1 MKALVLNGSETEGSI
16 VNKVSDYLVD
26 FLRIDNNDVDVMVLR
41 NENIGPC
48 LGCFGCWL
56 RTPGKCVVKDAGY
69 DLPKKVIQSD
79 VLFLLTPV
87 NFGMYSSELK
97 KAMDRYA
104 CPLLLPFFA
113 KIDGEIHH
121 AKRYDKY
128 PRIIAIGVLPRQDE
142 ACENSFAKLVAR
154 NGINL
159 HTATTSR
166 FVYSTDKPDIVR
178 KKVFSTLKEVGLQ

>member
-1 MKALVLNGSETEGSI
+1 MKTLVLNGSETDESI

-26 FLRIDNNDVDVMVLR
+26 FLRINDNDVDVMVLR
-41 NENIGPC
+41 DENIGPC

-69 DLPKKVIQSD
+69 DLPKRVIQSD

-104 CPLLLPFFA
+104 CPLLLPFFE

-121 AKRYDKY
+121 AKRYEKY
-128 PRIIAIGVLPRQDE
+128 PKIIAIGVLPRHDRE
-142 ACENSFAKLVAR
+142 CEDSFAKLVAR

-159 HTATTSR
+159 HSKAISR
-166 FVYSTDKPDIVR
+166 FVYSSDELDIVR
-178 KKVFSTLKEVGLQ
+178 EKVFATLKEVGFQ